1 MAQGFEQTV
10 LAHRLEAGV
19 RGEDYI
25 PTGVAGQH
33 LSQHLFIAFIGRVM
47 DLHSEL
53 SFEVGDG
60 VRRNIG

>member
-33 LSQHLFIAFIGRVM
+33 LSQHLFIAFIGRERTFTPNSASKLEMV
-47 DLHSEL
+47 S
-53 SFEVGDG
+53 GAT
-60 VRRNIG
+60 